1 MEVVD
6 VSPGE
11 MDIPFADDV
20 QILYI
25 VQYYHHAVFLAVQY
39 QVQCKISLA

>member
-1 MEVVD
+1 MEVVG

-20 QILYI
+20 QILHI
-25 VQYYHHAVFLAVQY
+25 VQYYHRAVFLAVWY

>member
-25 VQYYHHAVFLAVQY
+25 VQYYHRAVFLAV
-39 QVQCKISLA
+39 